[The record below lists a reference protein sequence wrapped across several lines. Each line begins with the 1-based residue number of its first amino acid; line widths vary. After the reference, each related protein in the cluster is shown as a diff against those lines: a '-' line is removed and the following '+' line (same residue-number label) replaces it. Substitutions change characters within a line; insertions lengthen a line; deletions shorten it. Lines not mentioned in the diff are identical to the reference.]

1 MFGLTA
7 LGETEPTSATI
18 VPTDPTSAI
27 IVSIDP
33 TSAIIGAIIGILAI
47 MVTFLVL
54 KQKIAMGGLAKF
66 LLETR
71 LVTKGVAALI
81 LLVTLNTLAALVVD
95 PVIIVAIIAGIAGS
109 AATFLFS
116 TKGSGD

>member
-7 LGETEPTSATI
+7 LGETEPTSAII
-18 VPTDPTSAI
+18 VSIDPTSAI

-33 TSAIIGAIIGILAI
+33 TSAIMGAIIGILAI

-54 KQKIAMGGLAKF
+54 KQKIATGGLASF
-66 LLETR
+66 LLKTR

-81 LLVTLNTLAALVVD
+81 LLVTLNILATLEID
-95 PVIIVAIIAGIAGS
+95 PIIIVAIIAGIAGS

-116 TKGSGD
+116 TKGSQD

>member
-1 MFGLTA
+1 MVGLTA
-7 LGETEPTSATI
+7 LNATE
-18 VPTDPTSAI
+18 PTSAI

-33 TSAIIGAIIGILAI
+33 TSAIMGAIIGILAI

-54 KQKIAMGGLAKF
+54 KQKIATGGLASF
-66 LLETR
+66 LLKTR

-81 LLVTLNTLAALVVD
+81 LLVTLNILATLEID
-95 PVIIVAIIAGIAGS
+95 PIIIVAIIAGIAGS

-116 TKGSGD
+116 TKGSQD